1 MTSPSH
7 VPSRSGRKAV
17 FASWIG
23 TTIEYYDN
31 ASYGLAASVIF
42 APLFFPSTNPVV
54 GTLLSLGS
62 FGVGFVARPV
72 GALVFGHFG
81 DRIGRKATLM
91 VTLIMMGI
99 ATFSVGLLPTYD
111 SIGILAPI
119 LLLLCRIFQ
128 GVSVGGEYGG
138 AVLMTVEHTD
148 QSKRGFFGALVNS
161 GATAGL
167 VLANV
172 AFLAVFSLP
181 DDIMLG
187 WAWRIPFV
195 LSAVLVVIGI
205 FVRRAVDESP
215 DFVQAKADRTL
226 AKVPVVDAV
235 RTSWR
240 PMILI
245 AFAILATGVAFTMG
259 SVYSLTYGTTGLGLD
274 NDTMIAVLLPAAV
287 YVLITIPLWGKLGDR
302 IGTRRLFL
310 ASAASLIVLPFI
322 WFALTDTRQYWLM
335 LLGLC
340 LLFTGHAANYSVVPA
355 LFAQAFPPTLRY
367 SGMSI
372 GFTVGL
378 IFGNAS
384 APAISAYLLDVTGG
398 STAIAVYMGVT
409 AAVAM
414 TAGYF
419 LKPASQGNDPA
430 SVDEALPAPS
440 GPPTPVAPVVTT
452 SRDPRTSM

>member
-1 MTSPSH
+1 M
-7 VPSRSGRKAV
+7 

-31 ASYGLAASVIF
+31 AAYGLAASVVF

-81 DRIGRKATLM
+81 DRIGRKGTLM
-91 VTLIMMGI
+91 VTLITMGI
-99 ATFSVGLLPTYD
+99 ATFCIGLLPTYD
-111 SIGILAPI
+111 SIGIMAPI
-119 LLLLCRIFQ
+119 LLMVCRIFQ
-128 GVSVGGEYGG
+128 GISVGGEYGG

-148 QSKRGFFGALVNS
+148 QAKRGFFGALVNS

-187 WAWRIPFV
+187 WAWRIPF
-195 LSAVLVVIGI
+195 LFSAVLVVIGI

-215 DFVQAKADRTL
+215 DFVQAKAEGEL
-226 AKVPVVDAV
+226 AKVPIVEAV

-259 SVYSLTYGTTGLGLD
+259 SVYSVTYGTSALGLD
-274 NDTMIAVLLPAAV
+274 KDTMIAVLLPAAV
-287 YVLITIPLWGKLGDR
+287 YVLITIPLWGMLGDQ
-302 IGTRRLFL
+302 IGARRLFL
-310 ASAASLIVLPFI
+310 LSAASLIVLPFI
-322 WFALTDTRQYWLM
+322 WFALTDTREYWLM

-340 LLFTGHAANYSVVPA
+340 LLFTGHSANYSVVPA
-355 LFAQAFPPTLRY
+355 LFSDAFPPAVRY
-367 SGMSI
+367 SAMSI

-378 IFGNAS
+378 IFGNAC

-398 STAIAVYMGVT
+398 STAIALYMGIN
-409 AAVAM
+409 AAIAM
-414 TAGYF
+414 TAGFF
-419 LKPASQGNDPA
+419 LRPARKGNAPTSGDEAIPASGSRPA
-430 SVDEALPAPS
+430 S
-440 GPPTPVAPVVTT
+440 VAPVVLPA
-452 SRDPRTSM
+452 RDAQPSPCSDRIFEAEGGSA